1 MKLCCLFLG
10 GLALLGGL
18 LLAGG
23 CFSDDVFDHS
33 PPAGQGSVVVDNRT
47 GRDLNVFIGG
57 IQVERVG
64 ARRWRAYDRDPG
76 VYRVVLEER
85 NGIRN
90 FRDDVDVLDGRLTVL
105 DATIDTQRREGLSV
119 YIYFD

>member
-1 MKLCCLFLG
+1 MKRCCLYLG

-18 LLAGG
+18 FLAGG
-23 CFSDDVFDHS
+23 CFGDDDFDHR

-47 GRDLNVFIGG
+47 GRDLNVFIDG
-57 IQVERVG
+57 IQVDRVG

-90 FRDDVDVLDGRLTVL
+90 FRDEVDVLDGRLTIL
-105 DATIDTQRREGLSV
+105 DATIDTQRRERISV